1 MNYFVV
7 RLNPDT
13 RQGIPYS
20 QYPSLTEYK
29 KIHESSPMNG
39 FHEAVN
45 FLSEDGYV
53 RGYLPPRHLKKIKS
67 HEPFSLI
74 TVTAKTKTAKT
85 FADLIIGIQVGC
97 KYVGKRSRTGGS
109 KISRS
114 LDLFYHY
121 TCQDSLSIAFDKPLN
136 NASKLLLKN
145 GKNWRQGPTFEIN
158 KKIFNDIVKKAKNE
172 DCISSC
178 RKKFDSAI
186 QTLNKNIT
194 TNGTAI
200 ESTFDDDVENLIISG
215 QLPEPDGNTN
225 PKQKEVIS
233 YQYERDPKVAAY
245 ILQKAKGICHD
256 CHQPGP
262 FISKKT
268 NLPFL
273 EVHHEKS
280 LSNNG
285 NDTTKNTVAL
295 CPNCHRKRHYGL
307 KEKIFPDAVS

>member
-13 RQGIPYS
+13 RQEIPYS
-20 QYPSLTEYK
+20 QYPSITEYNE
-29 KIHESSPMNG
+29 IHQTSPMNG

-45 FLSEDGYV
+45 FLSENGYV
-53 RGYLPPRHLKKIKS
+53 RGYLPPRHLKKIRS
-67 HEPFSLI
+67 QEPFSLV
-74 TVTAKTKTAKT
+74 TVTAKTAKT
-85 FADLIIGIQVGC
+85 CADLIIGIQVGC
-97 KYVGKRSRTGGS
+97 KYVGQRPRTGGNE
-109 KISRS
+109 ISRS
-114 LDLFYHY
+114 LDLVYHY
-121 TCQDSLSIAFDKPLN
+121 TCQDSLSMIFDKPLN
-136 NASKLLLKN
+136 DARKLLLKN
-145 GKNWRQGPTFEIN
+145 GKNWGEGPVFEIN
-158 KKIFNDIVKKAKNE
+158 KKIFNDIIKKAKDENL
-172 DCISSC
+172 ILSC
-178 RKKFDSAI
+178 NNKFNSLMEE
-186 QTLNKNIT
+186 LNKKIT
-194 TNGTAI
+194 NKETAI
-200 ESTFDDDVENLIISG
+200 ESTFEDDVENLIISG
-215 QLPEPDGNTN
+215 QLSEPEGNTN

-256 CHQPGP
+256 CNQPGP

-280 LSNNG
+280 LSDNG

-307 KEKIFPDAVS
+307 KEKVLQDGVS